1 MTERPKPPKKKA
13 SKRRWLR
20 RALGVAIGCVIG
32 VGLLWFAVHR
42 LPWLGPFIADGL
54 RAVIGV
60 KAVERIEAFAYGIQ
74 DRANRAVRS
83 DEPPPPTWSAPPLVQ
98 SAPAVT
104 GDAATEA
111 RPPFRPP
118 SVKPMHEKS
127 KTEVDGVWVPIP
139 DPRRPKEPAVMVKT
153 LLHPDASRPWAE
165 LFVVAFQLEHL
176 RIELVPGTVEPRP
189 NVKEARGMERPG
201 LIPAAHHDHLVAAF
215 NGGFKTE
222 HGHYGLGIA
231 GKTVVK
237 ARPMSC
243 TAAAYPDGR
252 LRIATHKKIAEDE
265 AKWLWWRQAP
275 PCVYEEDRMHP
286 SLWDPETRGWGASS
300 RRRGRDSPFAT
311 IGLNPER
318 TILYVGVSNH
328 TTARAMADG
337 MHHAG
342 ASNVAQLDVNW
353 SFPKIVLFEPGEGGA
368 LRTVSAFKGFVVDK
382 KELTVTPSRR
392 DFFYVRRRVEK

>member
-1 MTERPKPPKKKA
+1 MTKRPKPPKKPA
-13 SKRRWLR
+13 SRRRWLR
-20 RALGVAIGCVIG
+20 RILGVTVGFVVS

-42 LPWLGPFIADGL
+42 LPWLGPFIADSL

-83 DEPPPPTWSAPPLVQ
+83 DEPPPPTWSAPPPAE
-98 SAPAVT
+98 SAPVAT
-104 GDAATEA
+104 GDAATET
-111 RPPFRPP
+111 RPPFRPA

-165 LFVVAFQLEHL
+165 LFVVAFQLEYV
-176 RIELVPGTVEPRP
+176 RVQLVPGTVEPRA
-189 NVKEARGMERPG
+189 NVKEGRGLERPG
-201 LIPAAHHDHLVAAF
+201 VIPATDHEHLVAAF
-215 NGGFKTE
+215 NGGFKTQ

-243 TAAAYPDGR
+243 TAAAYPDGT
-252 LRIATHKKIAEDE
+252 LRIATHKKIASDE

-286 SLWDPETRGWGASS
+286 SLWDPETRGWGAALGGEVVI
-300 RRRGRDSPFAT
+300 RRSA

-318 TILYVGVSNH
+318 DILFVGVSNH

-353 SFPKIVLFEPGEGGA
+353 SFPKIVLFKAGKDGA
-368 LRTVSAFKGFVVDK
+368 LKAESAFKGFVVDK
-382 KELTVTPSRR
+382 KELTATPSPR
-392 DFFYVRRRVEK
+392 DFFYVRYRAGK